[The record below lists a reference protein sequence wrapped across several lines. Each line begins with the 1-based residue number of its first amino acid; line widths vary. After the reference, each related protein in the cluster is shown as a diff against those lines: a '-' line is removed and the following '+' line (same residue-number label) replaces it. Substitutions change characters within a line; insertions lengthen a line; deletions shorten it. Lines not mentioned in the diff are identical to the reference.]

1 MWDLAD
7 RSLRKL
13 DVGELGGNGISFLP
27 DSRHVLF
34 NGRAGIVVVDLAVGK
49 SRRLGDS
56 LPTDDCRLSRDGRTL
71 LIQHPIFDS
80 DIWLMEFA
88 K

>member
-1 MWDLAD
+1 
-7 RSLRKL
+7 
-13 DVGELGGNGISFLP
+13 LGGNGISFLP

-34 NGRAGIVVVDLAVGK
+34 NSGTGIVLVDLAVGK

-71 LIQHPIFDS
+71 LIQHPVFDS